1 MDNTDPQGEL
11 SITQVSNQLH
21 LTPRAIRFYESSG
34 LVSPRRVGTRRYYSP
49 EHVDRL
55 TIVGRCRQ
63 LEIPLDNI
71 REILRAIDTSHDD
84 LHRAALVIEHLQE
97 HRSALA
103 LKQEKVAHILEELD
117 TILGQLQAILQSD
130 SSDHTL
136 AVMRQAGNA
145 KPSNFAE
152 PS

>member
-1 MDNTDPQGEL
+1 MTKSDADGEL
-11 SITQVSNQLH
+11 TITEVSNQLH

-55 TIVGRCRQ
+55 IIVSRCRS
-63 LEIPLDNI
+63 LEIP
-71 REILRAIDTSHDD
+71 IDTIRDILKVIDANHDD

-103 LKQEKVAHILEELD
+103 LKQEKVTHVLEELD
-117 TILGQLQAILQSD
+117 KILGQLQSIRQSN
-130 SSDHTL
+130 SPDHTM
-136 AVMRQAGNA
+136 AVMRQMGNA
-145 KPSNFAE
+145 KPSNFGAL
-152 PS
+152 S